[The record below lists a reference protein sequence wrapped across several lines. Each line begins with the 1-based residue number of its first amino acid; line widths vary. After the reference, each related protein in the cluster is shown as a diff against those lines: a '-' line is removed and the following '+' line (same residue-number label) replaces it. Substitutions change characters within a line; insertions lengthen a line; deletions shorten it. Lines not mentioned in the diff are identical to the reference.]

1 MTGPICRKYFSLQLQ
16 RFALPLFFM
25 GLFYTITGCNSSDDK
40 LFTKV
45 SASRSNINFKNLLV
59 EDEEFNVLNYPYFY
73 NGGGVAVGD
82 INNDGLTDIFFTG
95 NMVKNKL
102 YLNKGNL
109 EFEDITEKSAVAD
122 KQGWCT
128 GATMADVNADGWLDI
143 YICRSAD
150 ILPAKRKN
158 LLFINNHDN
167 TFTEQA
173 EKYGIADN
181 GYSTH
186 AAFFDYDKDNDLDL
200 VVINHSLKEYMQGQ
214 QKNPGIRQQ
223 SNPDF
228 STHLYRND
236 NGHYSNVTDEAG
248 ITSNVLSFGLGVA
261 VSDLND
267 DTWPDLYIS
276 NDFNEADYCFINQ
289 KNGTFKEM
297 SRDMFSYTS
306 LFSMGN
312 DAADINND
320 GLTDIIT
327 LDMLPEGNYLQKM
340 HNGAENFDKFQLLFN
355 SGFFYQYSRN
365 MLQLNRGDG
374 AFDEVGQ
381 FSGISNTDWSWAPL
395 AADFDDDGRKDI
407 FITNGYVKD
416 YTDMDF
422 IKYNVDIIIETDPAK
437 QQEML
442 SNRVNKLPTIKIP
455 NYIYRNEGNLKFS
468 NQTTAWGIDDPVVS
482 AGAAYADLDNDGD
495 LDIITNNCNDVAG
508 IYQNNLRKLNRDN
521 KYLNVKLTGN
531 GQNPFGIGSKI
542 SVVTTSGVQVQE
554 MMPSRG
560 FQSSVDYILHFGI
573 GANDSVKKVNVSWSN
588 GSFSSIVSPGINKTL
603 RVNITDASPGA
614 TTTPSPQTSTLFT
627 FSDTL
632 PFKHAENYYND
643 FNQQTLLPQWF
654 SRQGPAMAK
663 GNINGDELEDF
674 FIGGAKGQPGAF
686 FIQNKDGTFAKYVDP
701 SLTADAEYEDI
712 TAAIFDADGDGDD
725 DLFVGSGGYELQ
737 PNDTLL
743 QNRLYINNGKG
754 GFKKSK
760 NALPGDMINDN
771 TVSVADFNG
780 DGFPDLF
787 DGGFCV
793 PGKYPEASGSQ
804 LLLNDG
810 HGIFSKHNDSWLRD
824 FNKQNLVTSSVTAD
838 IDKDGKQDLVIA
850 GHWMGIEIWLNR
862 TNHFEKDT
870 AFNQN
875 TGQTGLFNALAASD
889 MDGDGDIDIVA
900 GNQGLNNQFSTTAA
914 EPMEIFYS
922 DFDDNGTA
930 EPVISYYIDHKPWPI
945 YSRDDLMQQIP
956 SYNKR
961 FLQYSDFANAGMET
975 IFGEKLGK
983 AMHYTASQMSSLILE
998 NTGGNFAIHP
1008 LPMQAQW
1015 YPIYSITVGDVN
1027 GDGKMDIVTGGNQS
1041 YSRIKFGAYGCGKGD
1056 VFINKGNFHFE
1067 RLSAGKSGI
1076 SIKGDIRNAML
1087 IGQQLIFGI
1096 NNESPICYSLYK

>member
-1 MTGPICRKYFSLQLQ
+1 MLRQFS
-16 RFALPLFFM
+16 LPLFFIASV
-25 GLFYTITGCNSSDDK
+25 YTISGCNQSNDK

-45 SASRSNINFKNLLV
+45 SASKSNINFKNLLV
-59 EDEEFNVLNYPYFY
+59 EDEEFNVLSYPYFY

-102 YLNKGNL
+102 YLNKGNF
-109 EFEDITEKSAVAD
+109 EFEDITGKSTVAD

-150 ILPAKRKN
+150 IDPSRRKN

-200 VVINHSLKEYMQGQ
+200 VVINHSLKQFMQGQ
-214 QKNPGIRQQ
+214 QTKPGIRQQ
-223 SNPDF
+223 TSPDF
-228 STHLYRND
+228 GTHLYRND
-236 NGHYSNVTDEAG
+236 NGHYSNITDEAG

-261 VSDLND
+261 VSDLNN
-267 DTWPDLYIS
+267 DTWPDVYIS

-297 SRDMFSYTS
+297 SREMFSYTS

-320 GLTDIIT
+320 GWEDIVT

-355 SGFFYQYSRN
+355 NGFFNQYSRN

-374 AFDEVGQ
+374 TFDEVGQ
-381 FSGISNTDWSWAPL
+381 YSGISNTDWSWAPL
-395 AADFDDDGRKDI
+395 AADFDDDGKKDI

-416 YTDMDF
+416 YTDMDY
-422 IKYNVDIIIETDPAK
+422 IKYNVDIILEKDPGQ
-437 QQEML
+437 QQEMMR
-442 SNRVNKLPTIKIP
+442 NRMKKLPTIKVP
-455 NYIYRNEGNLKFS
+455 NYIFKNEGALKFS
-468 NQTTAWGIDDPVVS
+468 NKTIAWGIDDPVVS

-495 LDIITNNCNDVAG
+495 LDIITNNCNDVAS
-508 IYQNNLRKLNRDN
+508 IYQNNLRKLNEGT
-521 KYLNVKLTGN
+521 KYLNIKLTGN

-542 SVVTTSGVQVQE
+542 SLVTASGIQVQE

-573 GANDSVKKVNVSWSN
+573 AATDSVEKVNVTWSN
-588 GSFSSIVSPGINKTL
+588 GLISSINSPGINKTL
-603 RVNITDASPGA
+603 NVNITGASSDSTKIHSSE
-614 TTTPSPQTSTLFT
+614 TTTLFT
-627 FSDTL
+627 FSDSL
-632 PFKHAENYYND
+632 PFKHTENFYND

-663 GNINGDELEDF
+663 GDMNGDKLEDF
-674 FIGGAKGQPGAF
+674 FVGGAKGQAGVV
-686 FIQNKDGTFAKYVDP
+686 FIQNKSGNFMKYADP
-701 SLTADAEYEDI
+701 AFTADAACEDI
-712 TAAIFDADGDGDD
+712 TAAIFDADGDGDN

-743 QNRLYINNGKG
+743 QNRLYINTGKG
-754 GFKKSK
+754 VFKKST
-760 NALPGDMINDN
+760 NALPGDVINDN
-771 TVSVADFNG
+771 TVNVADFNG

-787 DGGFCV
+787 SGGFCV

-804 LLLNDG
+804 LLFNNG
-810 HGIFSKHNDSWLRD
+810 KGIFSKQNDSWLRD
-824 FNKQNLVTSSVTAD
+824 FNKQNLVTSSVSAD
-838 IDKDGKQDLVIA
+838 IDKDGKQDLIIA
-850 GHWMGIEIWLNR
+850 GHWMGIEVWLNK
-862 TNHFEKDT
+862 TNHLEKDSS
-870 AFNQN
+870 FNRN
-875 TGQTGLFNALAASD
+875 SGQHGLFNTLAAGD
-889 MDGDGDIDIVA
+889 IDGDGDIDIVA
-900 GNQGLNNQFSTTAA
+900 GNQGLNNQFSTTDA
-914 EPMEIFYS
+914 EPMEMYYS
-922 DFDDNGTA
+922 DFDANGTA
-930 EPVISYYIDHKPWPI
+930 EPVICYYIDHKPWPI

-956 SYNKR
+956 GYNKR
-961 FLQYSDFANAGMET
+961 FLQYSDYAKAGMKD
-975 IFGEKLGK
+975 IFGEKLNT
-983 AMHYTASQMSSLILE
+983 ALHYTASQMSSLLFE
-998 NTGGNFAIHP
+998 NNGKGFTIHQ
-1008 LPMQAQW
+1008 LPIQAQW
-1015 YPIYSITVGDVN
+1015 YPIYSITVMDVN
-1027 GDGKMDIVTGGNQS
+1027 GDGKMDIVTGGNQT
-1041 YSRIKFGAYGCGKGD
+1041 YSRIKFGAYGDGKGD
-1056 VFINKGNFHFE
+1056 VFINKGGSNFE
-1067 RLSAGKSGI
+1067 RLPALQSGI
-1076 SIKGDIRNAML
+1076 KISGDVRNAIL
-1087 IGQQLIFGI
+1087 VDHQLIFGI
-1096 NNESPICYSLYK
+1096 NDHHPLVYHLAN

>member
-1 MTGPICRKYFSLQLQ
+1 MNRSMPLKYLFLLLHRFS
-16 RFALPLFFM
+16 LPLFFI
-25 GLFYTITGCNSSDDK
+25 GLLYTIAGCNPSDDK

-45 SASRSNINFKNLLV
+45 SSSRSNINFKNLLV

-102 YLNKGNL
+102 YLNKGNF
-109 EFEDITEKSAVAD
+109 EFEDITEKSTVAD

-150 ILPAKRKN
+150 VLPAKRKN

-223 SNPDF
+223 TNPDF

-236 NGHYSNVTDEAG
+236 NGHYSNVTDDAG

-267 DTWPDLYIS
+267 DSWPDLYIS

-297 SRDMFSYTS
+297 SREMFSYTS

-320 GLTDIIT
+320 GLEDIIT

-340 HNGAENFDKFQLLFN
+340 HNGSENFDKFQLLFN
-355 SGFFYQYSRN
+355 YGFFYQYSRN

-374 AFDEVGQ
+374 TFDEVGQ
-381 FSGISNTDWSWAPL
+381 YAGISNTDWSWAPL
-395 AADFDDDGRKDI
+395 AADFDDDGNKDI

-422 IKYNVDIIIETDPAK
+422 IKYNVDIIVEQDPKK

-442 SNRVNKLPTIKIP
+442 SNRVNKLPTIKVP
-455 NYIYRNEGNLKFS
+455 NYIFKNDGNLKFS
-468 NQTTAWGIDDPVVS
+468 NKTADWGINDPVVS

-495 LDIITNNCNDVAG
+495 LDIVTNNCNDVAG
-508 IYQNNLRKLNRDN
+508 IYQNNLRKLNTGN
-521 KYLNVKLTGN
+521 KYLNIKLAGN

-542 SVVTTSGVQVQE
+542 SLVTTSGIQVQE

-573 GANDSVKKVNVSWSN
+573 AATDSVEKVNVTWSN
-588 GSFSSIVSPGINKTL
+588 GLISSIVSPGINKTL
-603 RVNITDASPGA
+603 HVNITGASAGA
-614 TTTPSPQTSTLFT
+614 TTTQFPETTSLFT
-627 FSDTL
+627 LPDSL
-632 PFKHAENYYND
+632 PFKHTENNYND

-654 SRQGPAMAK
+654 SRQGPAMAT
-663 GNINGDELEDF
+663 GDINGDKLEDF
-674 FIGGAKGQPGAF
+674 FVGGARGQAGAF
-686 FIQNKDGTFAKYVDP
+686 FIQNKNGTFAKYVDA
-701 SLTADAEYEDI
+701 SLTVDAAYEDI
-712 TAAIFDADGDGDD
+712 TAAIFDANGDGNN
-725 DLFVGSGGYELQ
+725 DLFVGSGGYKFQ
-737 PNDTLL
+737 PTDSLL
-743 QNRLYINNGKG
+743 QNRLYLNTGKG
-754 GFKKSK
+754 IFKRSR
-760 NALPGDMINDN
+760 NALPADVINDN

-787 DGGFCV
+787 EGGFCV

-804 LLLNDG
+804 LLMNDG
-810 HGIFSKHNDSWLRD
+810 HGIFSKQNDSWLPD
-824 FNKQNLVTSSVTAD
+824 FNKQNLITSSVTAD
-838 IDKDGKQDLVIA
+838 IDKDGKQDLIIA
-850 GHWMGIEIWLNR
+850 GHWMGIEVWLNK
-862 TNHFEKDT
+862 TKHLEKDT
-870 AFNQN
+870 LFIRAVDQ
-875 TGQTGLFNALAASD
+875 QGLFNTLVAND
-889 MDGDGDIDIVA
+889 IDDDGDIDILA
-900 GNQGLNNQFSTTAA
+900 GNQGLNNQFVTTVT
-914 EPMEIFYS
+914 EPMEMYYS

-956 SYNKR
+956 SYNKK
-961 FLQYSDFANAGMET
+961 FLQYADYAKAGMED
-975 IFGEKLGK
+975 IFGEKLRS
-983 AMHYTASQMSSLILE
+983 ARHYSASQMSSLILE
-998 NTGGNFAIHP
+998 NTGKHFMVHP
-1008 LPMQAQW
+1008 LPSQAQW
-1015 YPIYSITVGDVN
+1015 YPIYSIKILDVN
-1027 GDGKMDIVTGGNQS
+1027 KDGKKDFIAGGNQS
-1041 YSRIKFGAYGCGKGD
+1041 YARIKFGAYGSGKTD
-1056 VFINKGNFHFE
+1056 VFINKGNFQFE
-1067 RLSAGKSGI
+1067 RLPAVKSGI
-1076 SIKGDIRNAML
+1076 SIKGDIRNAIV
-1087 IGQQLIFGI
+1087 IGDQLIFGV
-1096 NNESPICYSLYK
+1096 NNEQPLCYSLYQ